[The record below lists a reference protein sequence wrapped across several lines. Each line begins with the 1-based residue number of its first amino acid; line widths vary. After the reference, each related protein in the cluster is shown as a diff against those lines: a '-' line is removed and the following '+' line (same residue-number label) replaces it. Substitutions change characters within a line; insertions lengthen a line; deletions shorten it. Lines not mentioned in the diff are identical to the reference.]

1 MGASVTVASGR
12 RAEGA
17 DGREALAAA
26 AGADAAFIIALKE
39 ALGAAPPP
47 AAEAGLVPP
56 PGAGPDLGGLSTAS
70 SKSSTCRSDGK
81 GFVIQEVRAK
91 AESHA

>member
-56 PGAGPDLGGLSTAS
+56 PGAFDHQLKVIHLQKRRERLCHSGGTS
-70 SKSSTCRSDGK
+70 
-81 GFVIQEVRAK
+81 
-91 AESHA
+91 